1 MRCCPSSS
9 NARVVYAM
17 IFAVLGGCAGSPP
30 TSDGRVNYLISGGE
44 PDLTDQYSSVVQV
57 VIPTKGTCSGVLV
70 NPQLVLAA
78 AHCFCL
84 PAQGELA
91 ANRTYSFTPTSTENQ
106 VPLKC
111 SQNARIVATLYAPPD
126 ASSGTKEDVMPDYAA
141 RLAEPRNIVYDG
153 PVRTVIHE
161 GYTFRTDEDADI
173 TNSEMDLAAIHLSG
187 PFQGVGFEDK
197 LPGQEARP
205 GEFFVAVGYGP
216 TELQDRRWRHFGRAK
231 IMDPAL
237 SGAADKVF
245 AFGRPEVP
253 LRGVKALTGDSG
265 GPCFRE
271 DTAGHRWLSG
281 IISYSKII
289 DGELITI
296 FTSTFHHR
304 AWINRQKDL
313 SARTVKSP

>member
-1 MRCCPSSS
+1 MRCCRFSS
-9 NARVVYAM
+9 NILVIYATVLS
-17 IFAVLGGCAGSPP
+17 VLGGCAGSPP
-30 TSDGRVNYLISGGE
+30 KSEGRVNYLIAGGE

-57 VIPTKGTCSGVLV
+57 VVPTKGTCSGVLV

-84 PAQGELA
+84 PAQGTLA
-91 ANRTYSFTPTSTENQ
+91 ANRTYAFTRTSTGNQ
-106 VPLKC
+106 VPLMC

-126 ASSGTKEDVMPDYAA
+126 GSPSGKEDVKRGYAA

-161 GYTFRTDEDADI
+161 GYAFHTDEDADI
-173 TNSEMDLAAIHLSG
+173 TSSEMDLAAIHLSSS
-187 PFQGVGFEDK
+187 FQGVGFEDK
-197 LPGQEARP
+197 LPDHEARP

-216 TELQDRRWRHFGRAK
+216 TENQGRGWRHFGSAK
-231 IMDPAL
+231 IMDLAL
-237 SGAADKVF
+237 SGVADKVF

-253 LRGVKALTGDSG
+253 LREVKALSGDSG

-271 DTAGHRWLSG
+271 DTAGNRWLSG

-304 AWINRQKDL
+304 TWINQQKNL